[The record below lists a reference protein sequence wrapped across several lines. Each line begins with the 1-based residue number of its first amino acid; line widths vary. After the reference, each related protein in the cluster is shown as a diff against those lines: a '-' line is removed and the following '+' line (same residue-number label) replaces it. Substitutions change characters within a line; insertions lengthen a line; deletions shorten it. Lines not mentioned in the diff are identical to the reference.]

1 MARNRKSLKYIAQQ
15 VLEEK
20 LRIGESKHQA
30 KRDGSYKNYI
40 YSFSTFSNYL
50 KHSRYFLDYCRKESE
65 KEGKR
70 LRTLEDCKPYVEKY
84 IKYEIDRN
92 LSPYTIKLKLASLN
106 KLYSCEFDIKTPS
119 RYRKDIKRS
128 RYAVDMDRHF
138 SEKSNKD
145 LICFAKATGLRRMEI
160 AAVRKEDITFVDG
173 NAYVHVRRGKGGR
186 VRTNPIITSTQEEW
200 EAILNLYNNSSGGK
214 LFRKISGSADIHHFR
229 AIYCRRVYEQNFHP
243 NFRNERIVM
252 IKNKII
258 GTYETT
264 NGRKSISKLKSLC
277 KTNGIS
283 IDTPNLKDLSGA
295 YYCRKDRKGE
305 AFSRYALAKC
315 SEALGHGS
323 FNRVNVVAEHYLYT

>member
-1 MARNRKSLKYIAQQ
+1 MARNRKSLKYMVQQ
-15 VLEEK
+15 VLEDK

-30 KRDGSYKNYI
+30 KRDGSCRDYI

-50 KHSRYFLDYCRKESE
+50 KHGRYFIDYCRQESK

-70 LRTLEDCKPYVEKY
+70 LRTIEDCKPYAEKY
-84 IKYEIDRN
+84 IQYEINRN

-106 KLYSCEFDIKTPS
+106 KLFSCNIDVSTPS
-119 RYRKDIKRS
+119 RHRKDIKRS
-128 RYAVDMDRHF
+128 RCAVDMDRHF
-138 SEKSNKD
+138 SEKNNRD

-173 NAYVHVRRGKGGR
+173 KAYVHVRRGKGGR
-186 VRTNPIITSTQEEW
+186 SRSSQIITSTQEEW
-200 EAILNLYNNSSGGK
+200 DTILNLYNNTPEGK
-214 LFRKISGSADIHHFR
+214 LFRKISGSADIHHYR
-229 AIYCRRVYEQNFHP
+229 SIYCRRVYEQYFRP
-243 NFRNERIVM
+243 NFRTERIVM
-252 IKNKII
+252 VKSHII
-258 GTYETT
+258 GTYATK

-277 KTNGIS
+277 KANGIS
-283 IDTPNLKDLSGA
+283 IDTPGLRDLSGA

-323 FNRVNVVAEHYLYT
+323 FNRVNVVAEHYLY